1 VKASKFDVFIASV
14 PLGDVFK
21 PSNMQT
27 ALLPIFFMF
36 LIMKKLLK

>member
-1 VKASKFDVFIASV
+1 M
-14 PLGDVFK
+14 GDVFK

-36 LIMKKLLK
+36 LIMKKTVKMKHVFLIDQNG